1 MIANL
6 VIAAVEM
13 SFPGVLSKARQR
25 EVRNVSFNYAK
36 VGVIFYISCWVIFH
50 STYSNQRLTFI
61 DIFPLR
67 RVYST
72 PVAGHI
78 HGLSKKLFASILRL
92 GCVVILPSKFLGL
105 WNLRVLH
112 RQNQQRANVKEIEE
126 TFGRMTAKESPT
138 AIRPHALI
146 LVLWS
151 LCWWSRS
158 MGSKGRSQIIP

>member
-1 MIANL
+1 MNKDGCNKNQETYVLLPGDHCLQLCQTEQQDNL

-25 EVRNVSFNYAK
+25 EVRKVSFNYAK
-36 VGVIFYISCWVIFH
+36 VGVIFYISCWVIFY

-78 HGLSKKLFASILRL
+78 HGLSEKLFASILRL

-105 WNLRVLH
+105 
-112 RQNQQRANVKEIEE
+112 
-126 TFGRMTAKESPT
+126 
-138 AIRPHALI
+138 
-146 LVLWS
+146 
-151 LCWWSRS
+151 
-158 MGSKGRSQIIP
+158 